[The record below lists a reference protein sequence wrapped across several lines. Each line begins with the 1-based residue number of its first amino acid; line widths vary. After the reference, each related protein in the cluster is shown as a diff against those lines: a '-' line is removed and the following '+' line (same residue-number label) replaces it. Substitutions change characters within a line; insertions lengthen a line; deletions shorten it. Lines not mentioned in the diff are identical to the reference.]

1 MDSSTLSYKFAS
13 YSYNG
18 VPLLTYGLIGLSV
31 VFIGT
36 AYGLNITD
44 TNNQQPAISGGK
56 GKKSSNSRTRKKNKK
71 NNGTLKKK

>member
-36 AYGLNITD
+36 AYGLNVTD

-56 GKKSSNSRTRKKNKK
+56 KSSNSRTRKKNKNK
-71 NNGTLKKK
+71 NGTLKKK